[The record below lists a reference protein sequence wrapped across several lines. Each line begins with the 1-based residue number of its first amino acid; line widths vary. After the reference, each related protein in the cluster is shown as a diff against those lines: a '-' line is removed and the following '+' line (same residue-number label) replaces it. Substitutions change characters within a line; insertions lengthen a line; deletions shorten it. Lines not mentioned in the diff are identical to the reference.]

1 MSARLA
7 ASAMVLAL
15 LAVACQGTA
24 EFQEASFDEVEQALL
39 DEGIQIC
46 EQVDL
51 ELTEREGV
59 LESRELALAD
69 ESCRDDERRVD
80 VLSIVEFETEDDR
93 DGALRDFQGARG
105 RIEGFGAQGVAWTFG
120 PFVIFL
126 TGERNAPLVDRV
138 TDAMENLGAK

>member
-1 MSARLA
+1 MVVA
-7 ASAMVLAL
+7 A
-15 LAVACQGTA
+15 ACKSPA
-24 EFQEASFDEVEQALL
+24 DFQDASFDEVEQALL
-39 DEGIQIC
+39 DEGIQVC

-59 LESRELALAD
+59 LESRELVLAD

-80 VLSIVEFETEDDR
+80 ILSIVEFETEDDR

-105 RIEGFGAQGVAWTFG
+105 RIEGFGAHGVAWTFG

-126 TGERNAPLVDRV
+126 TGERNDALVDQV
-138 TDAMENLGAK
+138 TDAMEDLGAK